1 MDNQEQ
7 IYAEIK
13 KALRDAPPRAKSAEM
28 HLQLIKYA
36 DELKHV
42 PSDIVCD
49 RIGVNQSFRTVV
61 SKMIKIV
68 NRLKAAGLDVSK
80 I

>member
-1 MDNQEQ
+1 MDDQEY

-36 DELKHV
+36 DKLKHV

-49 RIGVNQSFRTVV
+49 RIGVSQSFRTV
-61 SKMIKIV
+61 V

>member
-1 MDNQEQ
+1 MDNEER
-7 IYAEIK
+7 IYAEIR
-13 KALRDAPPRAKSAEM
+13 KALREAAPRAKSAEM

-42 PSDIVCD
+42 RREVICD
-49 RIGVNQSFRTVV
+49 GIGVSQSFRTVV
-61 SKMIKIV
+61 GKMIKIV
-68 NRLKAAGLDVSK
+68 SRLKAAGLDVTK

>member
-1 MDNQEQ
+1 MDNHDH

-13 KALRDAPPRAKSAEM
+13 KALREAAPRGKSAEM

-36 DELKHV
+36 DELKDI
-42 PSDIVCD
+42 PSDVVCD